1 MSTSRRVV
9 SLLSLLLLLA
19 VPALAQLSTGSMS
32 GTVTDASGA
41 AVPEAK
47 VTATQDSTGRTLE
60 TVTTSAGLYAFPN
73 LDVGTY
79 TLTVEKQGF
88 KKLTRP
94 GIVIAIGNQS
104 AVDAS
109 LETGN
114 VSDTVTVTSD
124 APVLQTTTPEIG
136 VSFSPKLFKDAPIN
150 AAGVRNPEAFMTFQP
165 GVVNGAGAEGG
176 ISGGARRSKEIL
188 IDGANAT
195 NPESGGVAFN
205 GLPSVESLVEFR
217 LINNT
222 FAAEY
227 GRTGG
232 GIESFVTASGG
243 NQFHGNVFN
252 YHTSSALSANSWANK
267 ANPAGEVR
275 KPPTHGNEYGFALGG
290 PIYLPKKI
298 FGPLGGYNEN
308 KTRTFFFFT
317 TDNFRRSAASARF
330 VNVPTAKQRQGDFSE
345 LLGAQL
351 TYTVPTTQPNNCA
364 GAPGTV
370 VPVTNRNGTPMLRGQ
385 VFDPLTAVSTT
396 RCNPFTGTVQT
407 LLEPLPFAGNV
418 IPLARFSNVSRN
430 ILAIV
435 PQPTNASLQQNY
447 LATTST
453 RDEQDTWSIK
463 INHNFTNKHLFNAYY
478 SGQDLARLVDGPLP
492 SPLLG
497 NNDNAISANRPIF
510 ARFNYDWIFTPTLNL
525 HVTYGITKLRQYF
538 DNQSVGQGWPQR
550 LGLKGVSEGDTNAF
564 PVVRFSDGR
573 YQNYADTNG
582 PKTKGTQFNFTDH
595 VRGDVSWIKGNFNWK
610 FGADHRWMRTTGE
623 KLSTGGFDD
632 AGVQGD
638 FSFTNLQTATPFT
651 ATGVGDSYASFLL
664 GLVDNASRTFNAS
677 ASAAKFGYHAWYAQ
691 TDWRVRPNL
700 TINLGLRYEIP
711 VPRSTEPDA
720 FTSFDPNLTDP
731 RSGLKGALAYAGDC
745 QGCTGRSRFG
755 EIDYS
760 SWGPRLGLAWS
771 LGQKTVVRAGY
782 GIYYAAGNGLTG
794 GFCIRCQNGYSTTAG
809 LSRPSTTGAA
819 LQWDNGFVPPPTFLP
834 PPIINPSA
842 GNTADDIWYINP
854 RSGVAP
860 RFQNW
865 SLSIQRELPWKF
877 VAEIAYIGNRG
888 TRLSANHFPLNHL
901 DPKFYALGDLLN
913 QRIDA
918 PAVVAAGYKVP
929 YANFIADWGNTATLA
944 RALRPYPHINGP
956 VNDEYNPVGQSWYDS
971 MQVKLD
977 RRFGNLFAEVNYTWS
992 KALTNGSGSQT
1003 SGDTTNRN
1011 PKTTFINNPRVLELE
1026 KSLQY
1031 TDYPHIF
1038 NVVAVVDLPFG
1049 RGQRFLNGNA
1059 FLDRVFGG
1067 WSVSFTGNY
1076 TSGALILLNA
1086 PMTYPQWGGFLYG
1099 RKKVSLTGQP
1109 IRRDVSRQ
1117 DLDPRNLATRMFN
1130 LDFFRIPGTYELGN
1144 APTYLTDL
1152 REPNNYNDN
1161 MGFIKRTRI
1170 RETVNLE
1177 IRAEFFNIFNRT
1189 NFGIGG
1195 ALAIRPNVLD
1205 TNPTTGRFG
1214 VVNGPRTGA
1223 RSGQVAV
1230 KLNF

>member
-1 MSTSRRVV
+1 MSTIRQAVATV
-9 SLLSLLLLLA
+9 SLLLFVA
-19 VPALAQLSTGSMS
+19 TCALAQLSTGSLS
-32 GTVTDASGA
+32 GTVTDAAGA
-41 AVPEAK
+41 AVPNAK
-47 VTATQDSTGRTLE
+47 ILAKQERTGRVIE
-60 TVTTSAGLYAFPN
+60 TVTTDAGLYVFPN
-73 LDVGTY
+73 LDVGDY
-79 TLTVEKQGF
+79 TVTVEAQGF

-94 GIVIAIGNQS
+94 AVVIAIGNRTV
-104 AVDAS
+104 VDAA

-114 VSDTVTVTSD
+114 LNETVTVS
-124 APVLQTTTPEIG
+124 AEGPQLQTATTEIG

-150 AAGVRNPEAFMTFQP
+150 AAGIRNPEAFIGFQP

-205 GLPSVESLVEFR
+205 GLPSVEALGEFR

-232 GIESFVTASGG
+232 GVESFVTASGG

-252 YHTSSALSANSWANK
+252 FHTSSALGANTWANK
-267 ANPAGEVR
+267 ANPGRELR
-275 KPPTHGNEYGFALGG
+275 KQPTHGNEYGFALGG

-298 FGPLGGYNEN
+298 FGPVGGYNED

-317 TDNFRRSAASARF
+317 MDNFRRTTSSSRF
-330 VNVPTAKQRQGDFSE
+330 VNVPTVKQRQGDFSE
-345 LLGAQL
+345 LL
-351 TYTVPTTQPNNCA
+351 
-364 GAPGTV
+364 PGRV
-370 VPVTNRNGTPMLRGQ
+370 IY
-385 VFDPLTAVSTT
+385 DPLTGQ
-396 RCNPFTGTVQT
+396 PF
-407 LLEPLPFAGNV
+407 PGNI
-418 IPLARFSNVSRN
+418 IPQSRFSSVSRN
-430 ILAIV
+430 ILAVV
-435 PQPTNASLQQNY
+435 PPPTNAGLQQNY

-453 RDEQDTWSIK
+453 RNKQDSWSLK
-463 INHNFTNKHLFNAYY
+463 INHNFTDKHLFNVFYTR
-478 SGQDLARLVDGPLP
+478 QDLSNLTDGPLP
-492 SPLLG
+492 APLLG
-497 NNDNAISANRPIF
+497 AGGNAFDTNRPIF
-510 ARFNYDWIFTPTLNL
+510 ARFNYDWLFTPTLNL
-525 HVTYGITKLRQYF
+525 HVTYGITKLRAYS

-550 LGLKGVSEGDTNAF
+550 LGLKGVAEGATSAF
-564 PVVRFSDGR
+564 PVVQFIDGR

-582 PKTKGTQFNFTDH
+582 TKTKASQFNLTDH
-595 VRGDVSWIKGNFNWK
+595 IRADVNWVRGNFNWK
-610 FGADHRWMRTTGE
+610 FGADHRWMRTTGV
-623 KLSTGGFDD
+623 KLPTGGFDD
-632 AGVQGD
+632 AGVQGVFN
-638 FSFTNLQTATPFT
+638 FSNLQTASPSATS
-651 ATGVGDSYASFLL
+651 ATGDSFASFLL
-664 GLVDNASRTFNAS
+664 GLVDNATRTFNETAV
-677 ASAAKFGYHAWYAQ
+677 AAWFGYNAWYAQ
-691 TDWRVRPNL
+691 TDWKLRPNL
-700 TINLGLRYEIP
+700 TLNLGLRYEIP

-731 RSGLKGALAYAGDC
+731 HSGLKGALAYAGDC

-771 LGQKTVVRAGY
+771 VNQKTVVRAGY
-782 GIYYAAGNGLTG
+782 GIYYSAGNGLTG

-809 LSRPSTTGAA
+809 LSRPTTTGAA
-819 LQWDNGFVPPPTFLP
+819 LQWDNGFAPPASFLA

-888 TRLSANHFPLNHL
+888 TRLSVNHFPLNHL

-913 QRIDA
+913 RRIDD

-929 YANFIADWGNTATLA
+929 YAKFISDWGSGATLA

-956 VNDEYNPVGQSWYDS
+956 VNDEYNPVGKSWYDS

-1038 NVVAVVDLPFG
+1038 NVVAVLDLPFG

-1099 RKKVSLTGQP
+1099 RKKVNLTGRP
-1109 IRRDVSRQ
+1109 IRTGVDRQ
-1117 DLDPRNLATRMFN
+1117 DLDPRNLSTRW
-1130 LDFFRIPGTYELGN
+1130 LTTDFFSIPGTYELGN
-1144 APTYLTDL
+1144 SSTYLTEL
-1152 REPNNYNDN
+1152 RDPNNYNDN

-1195 ALAIRPNVLD
+1195 TPPRPNVLD

-1223 RSGQVAV
+1223 RSGQIAM